1 MIFQPPPDGDNLT
14 RMRDV
19 AQLLLLVALSGAAVT
34 CAGAGVIWLR
44 DDLRRIR
51 SALSR
56 VLGGDPEIM
65 LIARGRGRGVGL
77 SLAERK
83 CVVAWDGGAW
93 CMIYRL
99 DEIMGVELI
108 IDGQIVGRTFRGEPR
123 RALDQVVT
131 QASRV
136 TLRMIFDDPH
146 HPDFDLDLWQTGDER
161 RRLTRSPA
169 DAVTEANRW
178 LARVEAILRRPQAS
192 RADMAATVALPPKRA
207 GAPPPWEMDEEIQD
221 EEEVG

>member
-1 MIFQPPPDGDNLT
+1 
-14 RMRDV
+14 MRDV

-51 SALSR
+51 SALRR

-65 LIARGRGRGVGL
+65 LIARGRGRGVGI

-93 CMIYRL
+93 CMIYGL

-146 HPDFDLDLWQTGDER
+146 HPDFDLDLWQAGDER
-161 RRLTRSPA
+161 RRLTGSPA
-169 DAVTEANRW
+169 EAVTEANRW

-207 GAPPPWEMDEEIQD
+207 GAPPPWEEDEEMQD